1 MAHREFF
8 GETIKEAITKA
19 KNILGEDAYI
29 VDSQETKDGIK
40 IIATNDALMKED
52 TALHENEEFHPI
64 TPNTLQTFKKED
76 FSLEKPID
84 AIKFIVDICDKQN
97 LGFAFCEAWLEV
109 LSDDLKNDFFFLD
122 DSLDKLLNF
131 QPEWLKNASPQKSIV
146 LVGPPG
152 SGKTATLGKIAIIL
166 KSLKMNIKI
175 ITLDEQKAGAFEQL
189 SAYVNP
195 MQLTVQVGYAS
206 YLKEKEL
213 ALRDNKI
220 LLIDTPGINI
230 LSNEGQEYFFKL
242 SEKLQTPLTLVL
254 PNDLHNTI
262 AFDIAKE
269 FSMYNT
275 QYLIGTRFDSSRQY
289 GCFFSTAYHHKLVP
303 VLYSHSPRI
312 LEPLNALCARRV
324 LNLLSSKENLF

>member
-8 GETIKEAITKA
+8 GQSIKEALTKA
-19 KNILGEDAYI
+19 KDILGEDAYI
-29 VDSQETKDGIK
+29 VDSQETSEGIK
-40 IIATNDALMKED
+40 IIATNDALMKEEI
-52 TALHENEEFHPI
+52 TLQGNQEFYPI
-64 TPNTLQTFKKED
+64 TPQSLQTFKKED

-84 AIKFIVDICDKQN
+84 AIKFIVDICEKQN
-97 LGFAFCEAWLEV
+97 LGFAFCEAWLEA
-109 LSDDLKNDFFFLD
+109 LSNDLKNDFFFLD

-131 QPEWLKNASPQKSIV
+131 QPDWLKNASYENPII

-152 SGKTATLGKIAIIL
+152 CGKTATLGKIALIL
-166 KSLKMNIKI
+166 KSLRMNIKV

-213 ALRDNKI
+213 AMRDNKI

-230 LSNEGQEYFFKL
+230 LSQEGQEYFFKL

-262 AFDIAKE
+262 TFDIAKE

-275 QYLIGTRFDSSRQY
+275 KYLIGTRFDTSGQY

-303 VLYSHSPRI
+303 VLYSHSPKI
-312 LEPLNALCARRV
+312 LEPLNALCARRT
-324 LNLLSSKENLF
+324 LNLMMSSKE

>member
-8 GETIKEAITKA
+8 GQSIREVLTKA
-19 KNILGEDAYI
+19 KDVLGEDVYI
-29 VDSQETKDGIK
+29 VDSQEMNGGIK
-40 IIATNDALMKED
+40 IIATNDALIKDEF
-52 TALHENEEFHPI
+52 ALGKNQEFHPI
-64 TPNTLQTFKKED
+64 TSKTLQTFKKED

-97 LGFAFCEAWLEV
+97 LGFAFCEAWLEA
-109 LSDDLKNDFFFLD
+109 LSADLKNDFFFLD
-122 DSLDKLLNF
+122 DSLDKLLHF
-131 QPEWLKNASPQKSIV
+131 QPDWLKNASSENPIV

-152 SGKTATLGKIAIIL
+152 CGKTSTLGKIALTL
-166 KSLKMNIKI
+166 KSLSMNIKV

-195 MQLTVQVGYAS
+195 MQLSVQVGYAS

-230 LSNEGQEYFFKL
+230 LSQEGQEYFFKL
-242 SEKLQTPLTLVL
+242 SEKLQIPLTLVL
-254 PNDLHNTI
+254 SNDLHHTI

-275 QYLIGTRFDSSRQY
+275 KYLIGTRFDTSGQY
-289 GCFFSTAYHHKLVP
+289 GCFFSTAYQHKLTP

-312 LEPLNALCARRV
+312 LEPLNILCARRT
-324 LNLLSSKENLF
+324 LNLIMSKET